1 MEVIKGGSMK
11 PRAIEKEV
19 KDDKE
24 NRTQIDELKVAIQ
37 KDKAERTQKCIKE
50 IDATLKKY
58 NCRLDGVMMLKDN
71 SVKSQV
77 TIMAL
82 DSK

>member
-1 MEVIKGGSMK
+1 MK
-11 PRAIEKEV
+11 QRAIEKEV